1 MVTGVSSDL
10 DTIKDALWQGVQQLT
25 KGDEIYQKTLQNL
38 EAKKNEQA
46 PQSKNPA
53 LQEELNKT
61 HAVYQKW
68 IEASILNT
76 TAQRDIERELKALFE
91 RDFDPMACFNS
102 LSEIQSR
109 LNPLLLQHKENETQ
123 IKKLEDRIV
132 ELMDKP
138 T

>member
-1 MVTGVSSDL
+1 MTTAVSSDI

-25 KGDEIYQKTLQNL
+25 KGEEIYQKTLCNL
-38 EAKKNEQA
+38 EAKRNEQA
-46 PQSKNPA
+46 PHSKNPA
-53 LQEELNKT
+53 FQEELNKT

-76 TAQRDIERELKALFE
+76 KAQSAIEQELKALFE
-91 RDFDPMACFNS
+91 RKLDLFALHNS
-102 LSEIQSR
+102 LVEIQSR
-109 LNPLLLQHKENETQ
+109 LNPLLLQHKGNEAE

-132 ELMDKP
+132 ELMDHP